1 MLEVIVSY
9 VAGTAAGG
17 LLFQRWI
24 TERAITR
31 TLDLLIQEDYVRS
44 WTDEEGTVQLYKWE
58 EEEPAISEEEWRRL
72 ESVIREAQK
81 DPAMD
86 KILEDIIEEENETD
100 DTP

>member
-44 WTDEEGTVQLYKWE
+44 WTDEEGTVQLYKWGFA
-58 EEEPAISEEEWRRL
+58 PPKPPWRLKKRRQWQAGGAAA
-72 ESVIREAQK
+72 SPR
-81 DPAMD
+81 P
-86 KILEDIIEEENETD
+86 
-100 DTP
+100 PHRR

>member
-17 LLFQRWI
+17 LLFQQWI

-44 WTDEEGTVQLYKWE
+44 WIDEEGTVQLYKWE
-58 EEEPAISEEEWRRL
+58 EEEPEISEEEWRRL
-72 ESVIREAQK
+72 EGVIREAQK